1 MEAVARTR
9 VKLTTDVA
17 RVEIAGRAYE
27 GLRAGTVIEVPLW
40 AADALVKSKVAEIV
54 EELSVHQLRQ
64 ISLRERRSQIEP
76 VPLREDFYARVRY
89 ELKRARSSANPEA
102 PKLEEALRDVV
113 VPRLYKVC
121 VAAAKGTE
129 PTWLGN
135 LTPEERQLYVRVR
148 ELVNEF
154 LSEVL
159 RSEGDG

>member
-9 VKLTTDVA
+9 VRLTSDVA
-17 RVEIAGRAYE
+17 RVEIADRTYE

-40 AADALVKSKVAEIV
+40 AADALLRSRVAEV
-54 EELSVHQLRQ
+54 VDELSVHQLRQ

-76 VPLREDFYARVRY
+76 VPLREDFYARAKY
-89 ELKRARSSANPEA
+89 ELKRTRSSSSEEA
-102 PKLEEALRDVV
+102 LKLEEALRDVA

-148 ELVNEF
+148 ELVEEF

-159 RSEGDG
+159 GSEGDG